1 MFRLLREGRIE
12 DDVEVEVEGG
22 VDSMVSG
29 YAVTFSREQA
39 NTIQLVGTGRGKFG
53 GRTFPPCSLVGC

>member
-1 MFRLLREGRIE
+1 M
-12 DDVEVEVEGG
+12 DDEVEVEVEGG

-29 YAVTFSREQA
+29 YAVTFSRGQA

-53 GRTFPPCSLVGC
+53 GSVFLPCSLFGC

>member
-1 MFRLLREGRIE
+1 M
-12 DDVEVEVEGG
+12 DDEVVVDVEGG

-29 YAVTFSREQA
+29 YAVTFSRGQA

-53 GRTFPPCSLVGC
+53 GSVFPPCPLS